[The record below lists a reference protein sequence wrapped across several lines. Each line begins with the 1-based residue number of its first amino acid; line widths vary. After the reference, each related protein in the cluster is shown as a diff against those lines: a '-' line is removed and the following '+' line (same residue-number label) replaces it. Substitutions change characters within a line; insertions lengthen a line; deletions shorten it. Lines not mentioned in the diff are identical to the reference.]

1 MRHIIYD
8 VKRVTCNT
16 QACIVRLAGEGER
29 VMMRNKDLPE
39 LNGDVFLQQ
48 RDEAAAVAHSALTDI
63 VAKKGREGGGRL
75 FRMMQVT
82 AT

>member
-1 MRHIIYD
+1 
-8 VKRVTCNT
+8 
-16 QACIVRLAGEGER
+16 
-29 VMMRNKDLPE
+29 MMRNKDLPE

-82 AT
+82 VT